1 MFNLAFLIPIFPL
14 LAFVLIVFFLNRNNR
29 VSALTAVAGIF
40 LSGVFAYGVLFEAIG
55 HGAELAK
62 HPFFQTLPF
71 VWTLPTGKSF
81 FFVGWMID
89 PLAAVTL
96 FMVTTVCLM
105 IFIYS
110 IGYMQHR
117 SFDSAQDKHT
127 DEHGHHHVTDDPRYA
142 RFFAYISLFACGML
156 GLVISSNLFELFIFW
171 EIMGLC
177 SYLLI
182 GFWSVRRPDEHHI
195 DDAQTVRA
203 KLAAIKAF
211 LTTRVGDTIF
221 FIGLIFLYI
230 HAKDLN
236 FDAIFNEKTLHHL
249 AEAQALPGVPW
260 ITVIA
265 LLILGG
271 TIGKSAQFPLHVWL
285 PDAMEGPTPVSAL
298 IHAATMVA
306 AGVYLI
312 ARTYPLYIT
321 AAEAGGPAM
330 TAVAIVG
337 AFTALFA
344 ATIGVAQ
351 DDIKRVLAYSTISQ
365 LGFMIAA
372 LGIGAYVAGAFH
384 LITHAFFKALLF
396 LSAGS
401 VIHGVGTN
409 DMMSMG
415 GLRKKMPIT
424 ATVFIIGALALAGI
438 PPLAGF
444 WSKDEI
450 LAHAFERGFGAHPDQ
465 VASAVFVMLAV
476 AAFFTAFYMTRQIF
490 LTFFGEA
497 RDHHAVEHAHES
509 PKVMWM
515 PLAVLAFF
523 ACVIGFANATPF
535 GITFFGKFVG
545 EYVLGI
551 KEHLEHTPF
560 NPMVAGLSIGIAVAG
575 IALGW
580 LVYGWHPV
588 KHGQRDPLS
597 RVPILWS
604 VFRNKY
610 WMDELYGIVI
620 VQKDGAAGKT
630 GKADSVRVQPGL
642 LLYFVGWLSDICFA
656 FDKWVVDG
664 LVNLAGALGRVFS
677 AVSGWIDKTFV
688 DGAVNFV
695 GMITNEIGDGLKY
708 IQTGRVQ
715 NYLLLAITGAAI
727 FAFVFFLIR

>member
-1 MFNLAFLIPIFPL
+1 MFNYAFLIPIFPL
-14 LAFVLIVFFLNRNNR
+14 LAFALIVFFLNRNNR
-29 VSALTAVAGIF
+29 VSALTAVAGIL

-55 HGAELAK
+55 EGAELAK
-62 HPFFQTLPF
+62 HPFSQTLPF

-110 IGYMQHR
+110 IGYMQH
-117 SFDSAQDKHT
+117 SHT

-182 GFWSVRRPDEHHI
+182 GFWSVRAPNEHHI

-203 KLAAIKAF
+203 KLAGIKAF

-221 FIGLIFLYI
+221 FAGMIFLYI
-230 HAKDLN
+230 QTKDLN
-236 FDAIFNEKTLHHL
+236 LPEIFNEKTLHHL

-260 ITVIA
+260 VTVIA
-265 LLILGG
+265 LCILGG
-271 TIGKSAQFPLHVWL
+271 AIGKSAQFPLHIWL

-321 AAEAGGPAM
+321 AAEIGGPAM

-365 LGFMIAA
+365 LGFMVAA

-409 DMMSMG
+409 DMMNMG

-424 ATVFIIGALALAGI
+424 TTVFIIGALALAGI

-450 LAHAFERGFGAHPDQ
+450 LAHAFERGFGEHPDQ
-465 VASAVFVMLAV
+465 VASAVFVMLAT

-523 ACVIGFANATPF
+523 ACVIGFANATPL
-535 GITFFGKFVG
+535 GIDFFGRFVG

-560 NPMVAGLSIGIAVAG
+560 NPMIAGLSVGIAVAG

-597 RVPILWS
+597 RVPIVWTVL
-604 VFRNKY
+604 RNKY

-620 VQKDGAAGKT
+620 AQKEGAAGKT

-642 LLYFVGWLSDICFA
+642 LLYFVGWLSDVCFA

-677 AVSGWIDKTFV
+677 AISGWIDKTFV

-695 GMITNEIGDGLKY
+695 GMITNAFGDALKY
-708 IQTGRVQ
+708 VQTGRVQ
-715 NYLLLAITGAAI
+715 NYLLLAISGTAI
-727 FAFVFFLIR
+727 LVFVFFVMR

>member
-1 MFNLAFLIPIFPL
+1 MSNLTFLIPFLPL
-14 LAFVLIVFFLNRNNR
+14 LAFFLIVFFFHRSNRL
-29 VSALTAVAGIF
+29 SALTAVAGIF
-40 LSGVFAYGVLFEAIG
+40 LAGVVAYGVLFEAMG

-62 HPFFQTLPF
+62 HPLEGTLLGF
-71 VWTLPTGKSF
+71 LTLPTGKQF

-110 IGYMQHR
+110 IGYMQH
-117 SFDSAQDKHT
+117 SHT
-127 DEHGHHHVTDDPRYA
+127 DEHGHRHVTDDPRYA

-182 GFWSVRRPDEHHI
+182 GFWSVRAPNEHHI
-195 DDAQTVRA
+195 DDAQAVRA
-203 KLAAIKAF
+203 TLASLKAF

-221 FIGLIFLYI
+221 FVGLIFLYVQTGS
-230 HAKDLN
+230 LN
-236 FDAIFNEKTLHHL
+236 FTEIFTEKTLHHL
-249 AEAQALPGVPW
+249 AETQALPGVPW
-260 ITVIA
+260 VTLIA

-271 TIGKSAQFPLHVWL
+271 TIGKSAQFPLHIWL

-306 AGVYLI
+306 AGVFLI
-312 ARTYPLYIT
+312 ARTFPLYLT
-321 AAEAGGPAM
+321 AAEIGGPAM
-330 TAVAIVG
+330 TAVALVG

-365 LGFMIAA
+365 LGFMVAA

-384 LITHAFFKALLF
+384 LVTHAFFKALLF

-409 DMMSMG
+409 DMMNMG

-438 PPLAGF
+438 FPLAGF

-450 LAHAFERGFGAHPDQ
+450 LGHAFELGVHGNL
-465 VASAVFVMLAV
+465 VGLAVFGLLAI
-476 AAFFTAFYMTRQIF
+476 AAFFTAFYMTRQVF
-490 LTFFGEA
+490 LTFFGEG

-509 PKVMWM
+509 PPVMWM

-523 ACVIGFANATPF
+523 AITIGFINATPL
-535 GITFFGKFVG
+535 GIDFFGKFVG

-551 KEHLEHTPF
+551 EEHLEHTPF
-560 NPMVAGLSIGIAVAG
+560 NPLVAGLSLGIAFAG
-575 IALGW
+575 IALGY
-580 LVYGWHPV
+580 LIYGVRPLQ
-588 KHGQRDPLS
+588 HGQRDPLM
-597 RVPILWS
+597 ILGPLWKLL
-604 VFRNKY
+604 RNKY
-610 WMDELYGIVI
+610 YMDEIYGVVI
-620 VQKDGAAGKT
+620 AQKEGPAGMT
-630 GKADSVRVQPGL
+630 GTADSVRVQTGIL
-642 LLYFVGWLSDICFA
+642 IQLVVWFARFCFA
-656 FDKWVVDG
+656 IDKWVVDG
-664 LVNLAGALGRVFS
+664 MVNLAGAIGRVIGTIS
-677 AVSGWIDKTFV
+677 AWIDHTIV
-688 DGAVNFV
+688 DGLVNFI
-695 GMITNEIGDGLKY
+695 GIITDMFGDGLKL

-715 NYLLLAITGAAI
+715 NYLLLAVTGAAL
-727 FAFVFFLIR
+727 FAFLFMLIK